1 MSKEIDCSPEV
12 GEIRV
17 FKDQDAKRWF
27 VAIYEDDE
35 SWRELPHSSRDS
47 LTAAEETLFEIQE
60 ARWNRA
66 VEDAPFDP
74 EIYAWATGKPM
85 GHA

>member
-1 MSKEIDCSPEV
+1 MSKEFGCVPEA

-27 VAIYEDDE
+27 VAIYEANE
-35 SWRELPHSSRDS
+35 TWRELPHSSRDS
-47 LTAAEETLFEIQE
+47 LAAAEEALSEIQE
-60 ARWNRA
+60 ARRA
-66 VEDAPFDP
+66 KPVEDAPFDP
-74 EIYAWATGKPM
+74 EIYAWAMGNPM